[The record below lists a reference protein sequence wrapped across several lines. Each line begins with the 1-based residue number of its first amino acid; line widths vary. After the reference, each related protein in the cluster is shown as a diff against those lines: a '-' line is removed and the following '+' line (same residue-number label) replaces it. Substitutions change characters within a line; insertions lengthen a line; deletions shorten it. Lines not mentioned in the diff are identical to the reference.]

1 MSTVAEADRA
11 RRRWQALGAVLA
23 VVAVNVGAYAAL
35 ATEPAQEAVRSIEE
49 WAYPGTFV
57 LALVTNAG
65 VLIPVP
71 YNAIV
76 LQLVAVV
83 QYPLL
88 VAVLAAAGSALG
100 ESTGWWVGSK
110 GQAALPTGG
119 RVGRVVGTLQRFTRR
134 RRTAFVGLAVFA
146 AVPNYAFDVAGL
158 VAGASKVAYPL
169 FLVAVL
175 TGRLVRFGLM
185 AAFGAALLEL
195 WPF

>member
-1 MSTVAEADRA
+1 MSTVSQADRG

-23 VVAVNVGAYAAL
+23 VLALNVGAYAVL
-35 ATEPAQEAVRSIEE
+35 ATEPAQDAVRGIDD
-49 WAYPGTFV
+49 WAYLGTFV

-88 VAVLAAAGSALG
+88 VAVLAATGSALG

-110 GQAALPTGG
+110 GRAVLPTGG
-119 RVGRVVGTLQRFTRR
+119 RVGRVVATLQRFTRR

-158 VAGASKVAYPL
+158 IAGASKVAYPL

-175 TGRLVRFGLM
+175 SGRLVRFGLM

>member
-1 MSTVAEADRA
+1 MSTVPAADRA
-11 RRRWQALGAVLA
+11 HRRWQALGAVLA
-23 VVAVNVGAYAAL
+23 VVALNVGAYALL
-35 ATEPAQEAVRSIEE
+35 ATGPAQDAVRGIDD
-49 WAYPGTFV
+49 WAYVGTFV

-110 GQAALPTGG
+110 GRAVLPTGG
-119 RVGRVVGTLQRFTRR
+119 RVGRVVATLQRFTRR

-185 AAFGAALLEL
+185 AVFGSALLEL